1 MVDVN
6 RVKSEF
12 QRIKNLGFIESD
24 KPFAEKNDGA
34 IGNTFETI
42 LGVQENNLKDADFE
56 GWECKSQRQHTKSAA
71 SLFTCKPDFP
81 EKGDEYMRENWGI
94 NDEEYPHI
102 KVFRTS
108 IYAHRWSVVY
118 GRYKMKIQIDDAEH
132 KLKILL
138 CDLDEKPI
146 DSSVYWTF
154 DSLRTASSKLKN
166 TFVVKAEEKKIDGKT
181 HFKYIDGKAFI
192 GFNFEK
198 CIKLI
203 KEGKARYDNRLG
215 VYRSGKNIGKKHN
228 HGGGIRLVK
237 SSDFKEMF
245 DAYIDL

>member
-1 MVDVN
+1 MVDIN
-6 RVKSEF
+6 RVKAEF
-12 QRIKNLGFIESD
+12 ERIKNLGFIESD
-24 KPFAEKNDGA
+24 RPFAEKNDGA

-56 GWECKSQRQHTKSAA
+56 GWECKSQRKHTKSAA

-108 IYAHRWSVVY
+108 IYAHRWSQVY
-118 GRYKMKIQIDDAEH
+118 GKYKMKIQIDDGEQ

-138 CDLDEKPI
+138 CDLNEKPI

-166 TFVVKAEEKKIDGKT
+166 TFVVKAEEKIIDGKT
-181 HFKYIDGKAFI
+181 HFKYTEGKAFM
-192 GFNFEK
+192 GFNFDK
-198 CIKLI
+198 CIELI

-215 VYRSGKNIGKKHN
+215 VYRSGEHIGKKHN

-237 SSDFKEMF
+237 SSDYKEMF
-245 DAYIDL
+245 DNYVDL